1 MSKVLVIGCGGV
13 AGVAISKCCQVSE
26 VFTELCIASR
36 TKSKC
41 DALAAK
47 LAPITKTKITTAQVD
62 ADDVQQLCDLIQSY
76 KPDLVMNIALPYQD
90 LTIMDAC
97 LACGVNYMDTANYE
111 PENTDDPEW
120 RAIYEKRCKEAG
132 FSAYFDYSWQWA
144 YKKKF
149 EEAGLTALLGC
160 GFDPGVTQAYCAYAK
175 KHEFD
180 TIDTIDILDCNGGD
194 HGYAFAT
201 NFNPEIN
208 LREVSA
214 PGSYW
219 ENGHWV
225 EIPAMSI
232 IMSKVL
238 VIGCGGVAGVAISKC
253 CQVSEVF
260 TELCIASRTKSK
272 CDALAAKLAPIT
284 KTKITTAQVD
294 ADDVQQLCDLIQ
306 SYKPDLVMNIALPYQ
321 DLTIM
326 DACLACGV
334 NYMDT
339 ANYEPENTDDPE
351 WRAIYEKR
359 CKEAGFSAYF
369 DYSWQWAY
377 KKKFEEAGLTAL
389 LGCGF
394 DPGVTQAYCAYAKKH
409 EFDTIDTIDILDC
422 NGGDH
427 GYAFATNFNP
437 EINLREVS
445 APGSYWENG
454 HWVEIPAM
462 SIKRAYTFDQ
472 VGQKDMYL
480 LHHEEIESL
489 GKNLPEVKRI
499 RFFMTFGQSY
509 LDHMRCLEDV
519 GMLSTTPIHYN
530 GQEIVPIQFL
540 KALLPDPASLGPRTK
555 GKTNIGCIFTGKKDG
570 KEKTYYI
577 YNVCDHQ
584 ECYREVGS
592 QAISYTTGVP
602 AMCGALMMLTG
613 KWTKPGVYTVE
624 EFDPD
629 PFLDALDKY
638 GLPRSENH
646 DPALV
651 D

>member
-13 AGVAISKCCQVSE
+13 ASVAIQKCCQVSD
-26 VFTELCIASR
+26 VFSELCIASR

-41 DALAAK
+41 DALAEK
-47 LAPITKTKITTAQVD
+47 LAPITSTRITTAQVD
-62 ADDVQQLCDLIQSY
+62 ADDVDQLIALIKSY
-76 KPDLVMNIALPYQD
+76 GPDLVMNIALPYQD

-111 PENTDDPEW
+111 PEDTDDPAW
-120 RAIYEKRCKEAG
+120 RAVYEKRCREEG

-149 EEAGLTALLGC
+149 EDAGLTALLGC
-160 GFDPGVTQAYCAYAK
+160 GFDPGVTQAYCAY
-175 KHEFD
+175 
-180 TIDTIDILDCNGGD
+180 D

-219 ENGHWV
+219 E
-225 EIPAMSI
+225 
-232 IMSKVL
+232 
-238 VIGCGGVAGVAISKC
+238 
-253 CQVSEVF
+253 
-260 TELCIASRTKSK
+260 
-272 CDALAAKLAPIT
+272 D
-284 KTKITTAQVD
+284 
-294 ADDVQQLCDLIQ
+294 
-306 SYKPDLVMNIALPYQ
+306 
-321 DLTIM
+321 
-326 DACLACGV
+326 
-334 NYMDT
+334 
-339 ANYEPENTDDPE
+339 
-351 WRAIYEKR
+351 
-359 CKEAGFSAYF
+359 
-369 DYSWQWAY
+369 
-377 KKKFEEAGLTAL
+377 
-389 LGCGF
+389 
-394 DPGVTQAYCAYAKKH
+394 
-409 EFDTIDTIDILDC
+409 
-422 NGGDH
+422 
-427 GYAFATNFNP
+427 
-437 EINLREVS
+437 
-445 APGSYWENG
+445 G

-462 SIKRAYTFDQ
+462 SIKREYDFDQ
-472 VGQKDMYL
+472 VGRKDMYL

-489 GKNLPEVKRI
+489 ARNIPGVKRI

-519 GMLSTTPIHYN
+519 GMLSTTPVQYN

-555 GKTNIGCIFTGKKDG
+555 GKTNIGCIFTGTRDG
-570 KEKTYYI
+570 KPKTWYI

-584 ECYREVGS
+584 ACYREVGS

-613 KWTKPGVYTVE
+613 QWNKPGVYTVE

-638 GLPRSENH
+638 GLPRSVNGA
-646 DPALV
+646 PALV